1 MWGVGVNSP
10 WALRHAFNAFDAW
23 PVNIGFLG
31 RGSSSSDAPLIEALA
46 EGGASGFKVHEDMG
60 AHARALDTALRV
72 AEEYD
77 VQVALHS
84 DGLNECLS
92 VEDTLRV
99 LEGRTIHA
107 FHIEG
112 CGGGHVPNV
121 LKMAGV
127 PNVIGSST
135 NPTLPFGRDAVA
147 EHYGMIVSVHDL
159 KTDLP
164 GDAAMARDRI
174 RAGTMGAED
183 VLHDLGAIGIT
194 SSDAQ
199 GMGRA
204 GETVR
209 RTFAM
214 AGKMKAEL
222 GAPDEHDNE
231 RVLRY
236 IAKLTINP
244 AIAHGLSHEVGSLE
258 VGKLADIVLW
268 RPEYFGAKP
277 QLVLKSGFPA
287 YGVVGDPNAATDTC
301 EPLVLGPQF
310 GAHGTTPA
318 DISVAFVAQ
327 AALDQGNDSMPTRRR
342 RVAVRGTRGIGPA
355 DLRLNSR
362 TGAVDV
368 DQETGLVTLDG
379 EPLRSSPPTRSP
391 STASTSSSA
400 KRLGTCDELPYA
412 PEWAPH
418 ERTWMAWPGPNPTFT
433 NDEELAEA
441 RTAWASVARAV
452 RRFEP
457 VTMVHGP
464 GQGESARAL
473 LGPDVDLVEREL
485 DDAWMRDIGPTF
497 VTDGK
502 GELAAVDWTFNGWG
516 GQDWARWEHDSKI
529 ARHVADLT
537 GAPVLGSALVNEG
550 GAIHVDG
557 EGTVLLTETVQ
568 LGAGRNPGWTRERVE
583 AEIHAR
589 LGTSKA
595 IWLPHGLTGDYG
607 VYGTQGH
614 VDIVAAFA
622 APGTVLVHSQRDP
635 AHPDHARSQEYLAL
649 LRAQTDAKGRRLQV
663 VEVPAPTVL
672 KDEDGDW
679 VDYSYINHYLCNGG
693 VVLCAFDDPND
704 EIAAGIFRRL
714 FPARTVTL
722 VDARTIFA
730 GGGGIHC
737 ITQQQPKV

>member
-1 MWGVGVNSP
+1 MSRPGGHPAEDRRLTPYEYAATHGPRAGDRLRLGDSGLVIRVESDSQRPGDEFLAGFGKTARDGLHLKAAAVRETCDVVVSNVVVIDAVQGVRKVSIGIREGRIHSIGRAGNPDTLDGVDVVVGTGTSIVSGEGLIATAGAVDTHVHLLSPRIMEASLASGVTTVIGQEFGPVWGVGVNSP
-10 WALRHAFNAFDAW
+10 WALRHAFSAFDAW

-31 RGSSSSDAPLIEALA
+31 RGSSSSPDPLVEALA

-60 AHARALDTALRV
+60 AHTRALDTALRV
-72 AEEYD
+72 AEEHD

-214 AGKMKAEL
+214 AGKMKAEF
-222 GAPDEHDNE
+222 GAPAEHDNE

-258 VGKLADIVLW
+258 TGKLADIVLW

-277 QLVLKSGFPA
+277 QLVLKAGFPA
-287 YGVVGDPNAATDTC
+287 YGVVGDPGAATDTC

-310 GAHGTTPA
+310 GAYGATPA
-318 DISVAFVAQ
+318 DLSVAFVAR
-327 AALDQGNDSMPTRRR
+327 AALDRGNDRMPTRRR

-368 DQETGLVTLDG
+368 DGRTGLVTLDG
-379 EPLRSSPPTRSP
+379 EPLRSGPADSVSLN
-391 STASTSSSA
+391 
-400 KRLGTCDELPYA
+400 RLYFL
-412 PEWAPH
+412 
-418 ERTWMAWPGPNPTFT
+418 
-433 NDEELAEA
+433 
-441 RTAWASVARAV
+441 
-452 RRFEP
+452 
-457 VTMVHGP
+457 
-464 GQGESARAL
+464 
-473 LGPDVDLVEREL
+473 
-485 DDAWMRDIGPTF
+485 
-497 VTDGK
+497 
-502 GELAAVDWTFNGWG
+502 
-516 GQDWARWEHDSKI
+516 
-529 ARHVADLT
+529 
-537 GAPVLGSALVNEG
+537 
-550 GAIHVDG
+550 
-557 EGTVLLTETVQ
+557 
-568 LGAGRNPGWTRERVE
+568 
-583 AEIHAR
+583 
-589 LGTSKA
+589 
-595 IWLPHGLTGDYG
+595 
-607 VYGTQGH
+607 
-614 VDIVAAFA
+614 
-622 APGTVLVHSQRDP
+622 
-635 AHPDHARSQEYLAL
+635 
-649 LRAQTDAKGRRLQV
+649 
-663 VEVPAPTVL
+663 
-672 KDEDGDW
+672 
-679 VDYSYINHYLCNGG
+679 
-693 VVLCAFDDPND
+693 
-704 EIAAGIFRRL
+704 
-714 FPARTVTL
+714 
-722 VDARTIFA
+722 
-730 GGGGIHC
+730 
-737 ITQQQPKV
+737 

>member
-1 MWGVGVNSP
+1 MSRPGGHPAAARRLTPHEYAATHGPRAGDRVRLGDSGLVIRVEDDSQRYGDEFLAGFGKTARDGLHLKAAAVRETCDVVISNVVVIDAVLGIRKVSIGIREGRICSIGRAGNPDTLDGVDVVVGTGTSIVSGEGLIATAGAVDTHVHLLSPRIMEASLASGVTTIIGQEFGPVWGVGVNSP
-10 WALRHAFNAFDAW
+10 WALKHAFGAFDAW

-31 RGSSSSDAPLIEALA
+31 RGSSSHRAPLVEALA

-60 AHARALDTALRV
+60 AHTRALDTALRV
-72 AEEYD
+72 AEEHD

-222 GAPDEHDNE
+222 GAPDDGHDNE

-236 IAKLTINP
+236 MAKLTINP
-244 AIAHGLSHEVGSLE
+244 AIAHGLSHEVGSIE

-268 RPEYFGAKP
+268 SPEYFGAKP
-277 QLVLKSGFPA
+277 QLVLKAGFPA
-287 YGVVGDPNAATDTC
+287 FGVTGDPNAATDTC

-310 GAHGTTPA
+310 GAHGATPA

-327 AALDQGNDSMPTRRR
+327 AALDQGHDTMPTRRR

-355 DLRLNSR
+355 DLRRNSR

-368 DQETGLVTLDG
+368 DQRTGLVTLDG
-379 EPLRSSPPTRSP
+379 EPLRSEPADSVSLN
-391 STASTSSSA
+391 
-400 KRLGTCDELPYA
+400 RLYFL
-412 PEWAPH
+412 
-418 ERTWMAWPGPNPTFT
+418 
-433 NDEELAEA
+433 
-441 RTAWASVARAV
+441 
-452 RRFEP
+452 
-457 VTMVHGP
+457 
-464 GQGESARAL
+464 
-473 LGPDVDLVEREL
+473 
-485 DDAWMRDIGPTF
+485 
-497 VTDGK
+497 
-502 GELAAVDWTFNGWG
+502 
-516 GQDWARWEHDSKI
+516 
-529 ARHVADLT
+529 
-537 GAPVLGSALVNEG
+537 
-550 GAIHVDG
+550 
-557 EGTVLLTETVQ
+557 
-568 LGAGRNPGWTRERVE
+568 
-583 AEIHAR
+583 
-589 LGTSKA
+589 
-595 IWLPHGLTGDYG
+595 
-607 VYGTQGH
+607 
-614 VDIVAAFA
+614 
-622 APGTVLVHSQRDP
+622 
-635 AHPDHARSQEYLAL
+635 
-649 LRAQTDAKGRRLQV
+649 
-663 VEVPAPTVL
+663 
-672 KDEDGDW
+672 
-679 VDYSYINHYLCNGG
+679 
-693 VVLCAFDDPND
+693 
-704 EIAAGIFRRL
+704 
-714 FPARTVTL
+714 
-722 VDARTIFA
+722 
-730 GGGGIHC
+730 
-737 ITQQQPKV
+737 

>member
-1 MWGVGVNSP
+1 MSRPGGHPAEPRRLSPYEYAATHGPRAGDRVRLGDSGLTVRVESDSQLPGDEFLAGFGKTARDGLHLKAAAVRDTCDVVISNVVVIDAVQGIRKVSIGIREGRICSIGRAGNPDTLDGVDVVVGTGTSIVSGEGLIATAGAVDTHVHLLSPRIMEASLASGVTTIIGQEFGPVWGVGVNSP
-10 WALRHAFNAFDAW
+10 WALRLAFSAFDAW

-31 RGSSSSDAPLIEALA
+31 RGSSSDGAPLVEALA

-60 AHARALDTALRV
+60 AHTRALDTALRV
-72 AEEYD
+72 AEEHD

-92 VEDTLRV
+92 VEDTLKV
-99 LEGRTIHA
+99 LDGRTIHA

-214 AGKMKAEL
+214 AGKMKAQF
-222 GAPDEHDNE
+222 GAPESDDNE

-236 IAKLTINP
+236 MAKLTINP
-244 AIAHGLSHEVGSLE
+244 AIAHGLAHEVGSIE
-258 VGKLADIVLW
+258 TGKLADIVLW

-310 GAHGTTPA
+310 GAHGATPA
-318 DISVAFVAQ
+318 EISVAFVAQ
-327 AALDQGNDSMPTRRR
+327 AALDQGNDTMPTRRR

-368 DQETGLVTLDG
+368 DQRTGLVTLDG
-379 EPLRSSPPTRSP
+379 DPLRAEPADSVSLN
-391 STASTSSSA
+391 
-400 KRLGTCDELPYA
+400 RLYFL
-412 PEWAPH
+412 
-418 ERTWMAWPGPNPTFT
+418 
-433 NDEELAEA
+433 
-441 RTAWASVARAV
+441 
-452 RRFEP
+452 
-457 VTMVHGP
+457 
-464 GQGESARAL
+464 
-473 LGPDVDLVEREL
+473 
-485 DDAWMRDIGPTF
+485 
-497 VTDGK
+497 
-502 GELAAVDWTFNGWG
+502 
-516 GQDWARWEHDSKI
+516 
-529 ARHVADLT
+529 
-537 GAPVLGSALVNEG
+537 
-550 GAIHVDG
+550 
-557 EGTVLLTETVQ
+557 
-568 LGAGRNPGWTRERVE
+568 
-583 AEIHAR
+583 
-589 LGTSKA
+589 
-595 IWLPHGLTGDYG
+595 
-607 VYGTQGH
+607 
-614 VDIVAAFA
+614 
-622 APGTVLVHSQRDP
+622 
-635 AHPDHARSQEYLAL
+635 
-649 LRAQTDAKGRRLQV
+649 
-663 VEVPAPTVL
+663 
-672 KDEDGDW
+672 
-679 VDYSYINHYLCNGG
+679 
-693 VVLCAFDDPND
+693 
-704 EIAAGIFRRL
+704 
-714 FPARTVTL
+714 
-722 VDARTIFA
+722 
-730 GGGGIHC
+730 
-737 ITQQQPKV
+737 

>member
-1 MWGVGVNSP
+1 MSRPGGHPAEARRLTPYEYAATHGPRAGDRVRLGDSGLVVRVESDSQLPGDEFLAGFGKTARDGLHLKAAAVRDTCDVVISNVVVIDAVLGVRKVSIGIREGRIHAIGRAGNPDTLDGVDVVVGTGTSIVSGEGLIATAGAVDTHVHLLSPRIMEASLASGVTTIIGQEFGPVWGVGVNSP
-10 WALRHAFNAFDAW
+10 WALRHAFGAFDAW

-31 RGSSSSDAPLIEALA
+31 RGSSSHDAPLTEALA
-46 EGGASGFKVHEDMG
+46 EGGACGFKVHEDMG
-60 AHARALDTALRV
+60 AHTRALDTALRV
-72 AEEYD
+72 AEEHD

-147 EHYGMIVSVHDL
+147 EHYGMIVSVHGL

-209 RTFAM
+209 RTFAL

-222 GAPDEHDNE
+222 GAPDDGHDNE

-244 AIAHGLSHEVGSLE
+244 ALAHGLAHEVGSIE
-258 VGKLADIVLW
+258 PGKLADIVLW

-277 QLVLKSGFPA
+277 QLVLKAGFPA
-287 YGVVGDPNAATDTC
+287 YGVTGDPGAATDTC

-310 GAHGTTPA
+310 GAYGATPA
-318 DISVAFVAQ
+318 DLSVAFVAR
-327 AALDQGNDSMPTRRR
+327 AALDQGHDGMPTRRR

-355 DLRLNSR
+355 DLRRNSR

-368 DQETGLVTLDG
+368 DARTGLVTLDG
-379 EPLRSSPPTRSP
+379 EPLRSPAAQSVSLN
-391 STASTSSSA
+391 
-400 KRLGTCDELPYA
+400 RLYFL
-412 PEWAPH
+412 
-418 ERTWMAWPGPNPTFT
+418 
-433 NDEELAEA
+433 
-441 RTAWASVARAV
+441 
-452 RRFEP
+452 
-457 VTMVHGP
+457 
-464 GQGESARAL
+464 
-473 LGPDVDLVEREL
+473 
-485 DDAWMRDIGPTF
+485 
-497 VTDGK
+497 
-502 GELAAVDWTFNGWG
+502 
-516 GQDWARWEHDSKI
+516 
-529 ARHVADLT
+529 
-537 GAPVLGSALVNEG
+537 
-550 GAIHVDG
+550 
-557 EGTVLLTETVQ
+557 
-568 LGAGRNPGWTRERVE
+568 
-583 AEIHAR
+583 
-589 LGTSKA
+589 
-595 IWLPHGLTGDYG
+595 
-607 VYGTQGH
+607 
-614 VDIVAAFA
+614 
-622 APGTVLVHSQRDP
+622 
-635 AHPDHARSQEYLAL
+635 
-649 LRAQTDAKGRRLQV
+649 
-663 VEVPAPTVL
+663 
-672 KDEDGDW
+672 
-679 VDYSYINHYLCNGG
+679 
-693 VVLCAFDDPND
+693 
-704 EIAAGIFRRL
+704 
-714 FPARTVTL
+714 
-722 VDARTIFA
+722 
-730 GGGGIHC
+730 
-737 ITQQQPKV
+737 

>member
-1 MWGVGVNSP
+1 MSRPGGHPAEARRLTPHEYAATHGPRAGDRVRLGDSGLVVRVEEDSQRYGDEFLAGFGKTARDGLHLKAAAVRETCDVVVSNVVVIDAVQGIRKVSIGIREGRICSIGRAGNPDTLDGVDVVVGTGTSIVSGEGLIATAGAVDTHVHLLSPRIMEASLASGVTTIIGQEFGPVWGVGVNSP
-10 WALRHAFNAFDAW
+10 WALGHAFGAFDAW

-31 RGSSSSDAPLIEALA
+31 RGSSSTPAPLIEALA

-60 AHARALDTALRV
+60 AHTRALDTALRV
-72 AEEYD
+72 AEEHD

-127 PNVIGSST
+127 ANVIGSST

-214 AGKMKAEL
+214 AGKMKAEF
-222 GAPDEHDNE
+222 GAPQEHDNE

-244 AIAHGLSHEVGSLE
+244 AIAHGLSHEVGSIE
-258 VGKLADIVLW
+258 VGKLADLVLW

-287 YGVVGDPNAATDTC
+287 YGVVGDPGAATDTC

-310 GAHGTTPA
+310 GAHGATPA
-318 DISVAFVAQ
+318 EISVAFVAR
-327 AALDQGNDSMPTRRR
+327 AALDQGNDRLPTRRR

-368 DQETGLVTLDG
+368 DQRTGLVTLDG
-379 EPLRSSPPTRSP
+379 EPL
-391 STASTSSSA
+391 ASAPADSVSLN
-400 KRLGTCDELPYA
+400 RLYFL
-412 PEWAPH
+412 
-418 ERTWMAWPGPNPTFT
+418 
-433 NDEELAEA
+433 
-441 RTAWASVARAV
+441 
-452 RRFEP
+452 
-457 VTMVHGP
+457 
-464 GQGESARAL
+464 
-473 LGPDVDLVEREL
+473 
-485 DDAWMRDIGPTF
+485 
-497 VTDGK
+497 
-502 GELAAVDWTFNGWG
+502 
-516 GQDWARWEHDSKI
+516 
-529 ARHVADLT
+529 
-537 GAPVLGSALVNEG
+537 
-550 GAIHVDG
+550 
-557 EGTVLLTETVQ
+557 
-568 LGAGRNPGWTRERVE
+568 
-583 AEIHAR
+583 
-589 LGTSKA
+589 
-595 IWLPHGLTGDYG
+595 
-607 VYGTQGH
+607 
-614 VDIVAAFA
+614 
-622 APGTVLVHSQRDP
+622 
-635 AHPDHARSQEYLAL
+635 
-649 LRAQTDAKGRRLQV
+649 
-663 VEVPAPTVL
+663 
-672 KDEDGDW
+672 
-679 VDYSYINHYLCNGG
+679 
-693 VVLCAFDDPND
+693 
-704 EIAAGIFRRL
+704 
-714 FPARTVTL
+714 
-722 VDARTIFA
+722 
-730 GGGGIHC
+730 
-737 ITQQQPKV
+737 

>member
-1 MWGVGVNSP
+1 MSRPGGHPAEARRLAPYEYAATHGPRAGDRLRLGDSGLVIRVESDAQRPGEEFLAGFGKTARDGLHLKAAAVRETCDVVISNVVVIDAVQGIRKVSIGIREGRIHAIGRAGNPDTLDGVDVVVGTGTSIVSGEGLIATAGAVDTHVHLLSPRIMEASLASGVTTVIGQEFGPVWGVGVNSP
-10 WALRHAFNAFDAW
+10 WALKHAFGAFDAW

-31 RGSSSSDAPLIEALA
+31 RGSSSHEAPLIEALA

-60 AHARALDTALRV
+60 AHTRALDTALRV
-72 AEEYD
+72 AEEHD

-214 AGKMKAEL
+214 AGKMKAQF
-222 GAPDEHDNE
+222 GAPDADHDNE

-244 AIAHGLSHEVGSLE
+244 AIAHGLAHEVGSLE
-258 VGKLADIVLW
+258 AGKLADIVLW
-268 RPEYFGAKP
+268 RPDHFGAKP

-310 GAHGTTPA
+310 GAHGATPA
-318 DISVAFVAQ
+318 EISVAFVAQ
-327 AALDQGNDSMPTRRR
+327 AALDQGHDTMPTRRR

-368 DQETGLVTLDG
+368 DQRTGLVTLDG
-379 EPLRSSPPTRSP
+379 DPLRSEPADSVSLN
-391 STASTSSSA
+391 
-400 KRLGTCDELPYA
+400 RLYFL
-412 PEWAPH
+412 
-418 ERTWMAWPGPNPTFT
+418 
-433 NDEELAEA
+433 
-441 RTAWASVARAV
+441 
-452 RRFEP
+452 
-457 VTMVHGP
+457 
-464 GQGESARAL
+464 
-473 LGPDVDLVEREL
+473 
-485 DDAWMRDIGPTF
+485 
-497 VTDGK
+497 
-502 GELAAVDWTFNGWG
+502 
-516 GQDWARWEHDSKI
+516 
-529 ARHVADLT
+529 
-537 GAPVLGSALVNEG
+537 
-550 GAIHVDG
+550 
-557 EGTVLLTETVQ
+557 
-568 LGAGRNPGWTRERVE
+568 
-583 AEIHAR
+583 
-589 LGTSKA
+589 
-595 IWLPHGLTGDYG
+595 
-607 VYGTQGH
+607 
-614 VDIVAAFA
+614 
-622 APGTVLVHSQRDP
+622 
-635 AHPDHARSQEYLAL
+635 
-649 LRAQTDAKGRRLQV
+649 
-663 VEVPAPTVL
+663 
-672 KDEDGDW
+672 
-679 VDYSYINHYLCNGG
+679 
-693 VVLCAFDDPND
+693 
-704 EIAAGIFRRL
+704 
-714 FPARTVTL
+714 
-722 VDARTIFA
+722 
-730 GGGGIHC
+730 
-737 ITQQQPKV
+737 

>member
-1 MWGVGVNSP
+1 MSIDPYEYASVHGPRAGDRVRLGDSGLTVRVESDAQEYGEEFLAGFGKTARDGLHLKAAAVRDTCDVVISNVLVIDAVQGIRKVSIGIREGRIASIGRAGNPDTLDGVDVVVGTGTTIVSGEGMIATAGAVDTHVHLLSPRIMEASLASGVTTIIGQEFGPVWGVGVNSP

-31 RGSSSSDAPLIEALA
+31 RGSSSHRAPLVEALA
-46 EGGASGFKVHEDMG
+46 EGGACGFKVHEDMG
-60 AHARALDTALRV
+60 AHTRALDTALRV
-72 AEEYD
+72 AEEHD

-127 PNVIGSST
+127 ENVIGSST

-222 GAPDEHDNE
+222 GPMEGDGPADDNA

-244 AIAHGLSHEVGSLE
+244 AIAHGLSHEIGSIE
-258 VGKLADIVLW
+258 TGKMADIVLW
-268 RPEYFGAKP
+268 RPEFFGAKP

-287 YGVVGDPNAATDTC
+287 YGVTGDPNAATDTC

-310 GAHGTTPA
+310 GAYGATAA
-318 DISVAFVAQ
+318 DLSVAFVSQ
-327 AALDQGNDSMPTRRR
+327 AATQLGADSMPTRRR
-342 RVAVRGTRGIGPA
+342 RVGVRGTRGIGPG
-355 DLRLNSR
+355 DLVHNSR
-362 TGAVDV
+362 TGEVAVDARS
-368 DQETGLVTLDG
+368 GLVTLDG
-379 EPLRSSPPTRSP
+379 DPLRSEPADSVSLN
-391 STASTSSSA
+391 
-400 KRLGTCDELPYA
+400 RLYFL
-412 PEWAPH
+412 
-418 ERTWMAWPGPNPTFT
+418 
-433 NDEELAEA
+433 
-441 RTAWASVARAV
+441 
-452 RRFEP
+452 
-457 VTMVHGP
+457 
-464 GQGESARAL
+464 
-473 LGPDVDLVEREL
+473 
-485 DDAWMRDIGPTF
+485 
-497 VTDGK
+497 
-502 GELAAVDWTFNGWG
+502 
-516 GQDWARWEHDSKI
+516 
-529 ARHVADLT
+529 
-537 GAPVLGSALVNEG
+537 
-550 GAIHVDG
+550 
-557 EGTVLLTETVQ
+557 
-568 LGAGRNPGWTRERVE
+568 
-583 AEIHAR
+583 
-589 LGTSKA
+589 
-595 IWLPHGLTGDYG
+595 
-607 VYGTQGH
+607 
-614 VDIVAAFA
+614 
-622 APGTVLVHSQRDP
+622 
-635 AHPDHARSQEYLAL
+635 
-649 LRAQTDAKGRRLQV
+649 
-663 VEVPAPTVL
+663 
-672 KDEDGDW
+672 
-679 VDYSYINHYLCNGG
+679 
-693 VVLCAFDDPND
+693 
-704 EIAAGIFRRL
+704 
-714 FPARTVTL
+714 
-722 VDARTIFA
+722 
-730 GGGGIHC
+730 
-737 ITQQQPKV
+737 